1 MNSQWLIICGILAA
15 SDAAAETDHK
25 HHHGGMIFHTVVAE
39 VAACDDR
46 QHVDIDGRVGG
57 DTHKFTY
64 KIEGERHE
72 SEWETAEVWALYS
85 RNVSTFWDAQVG
97 IRQDMEPKSH
107 AYLTAGASGLA
118 PYFFE
123 TEAHLF
129 VRDDGKVSARLRQE
143 NDLLLTQKW
152 IVQPFIEIEAHAQDD
167 LKTHIGAGF
176 SSAEIGLQTRYEI
189 TRRFAPFIEVKHE
202 TKLGE
207 TAAIARRLGEDQS
220 ETVIMAGVRAM
231 F

>member
-1 MNSQWLIICGILAA
+1 MNSQWLIVCGVLA
-15 SDAAAETDHK
+15 SSAAVAETYHK

-39 VAACDDR
+39 IAAGDAR
-46 QHVDIDGRVGG
+46 QHVDIDGRIGG
-57 DTHKFTY
+57 DTHKFAY
-64 KIEGERHE
+64 KIEGERHDGD
-72 SEWETAEVWALYS
+72 WETAEVWALYS
-85 RNVSTFWDAQVG
+85 RNVSTFWDAQLG
-97 IRQDMEPKSH
+97 IRQDVEPKSH
-107 AYLTAGASGLA
+107 TYLTGGVSGLA

-129 VRDDGKVSARLRQE
+129 VRDDGKLSARLRQE

-152 IVQPFIEIEAHAQDD
+152 ILQPFVEIEAHAEDD
-167 LKTHIGAGF
+167 LKNHTGAGF
-176 SSAEIGLQTRYEI
+176 SSAEIGLQTRYEV
-189 TRRFAPFIEVKHE
+189 TRRFAPFVEVKYE

-207 TAAIARRLGEDQS
+207 TAAHARRAGEDRH